1 MGTFPL
7 LIVHSSQ
14 NIFPELAL
22 TRPQQKPITII
33 TIIIS
38 YTKKKNR
45 ISLLWFSFNKSKITL
60 RHSVVFNRLKICPV
74 SSKRSLGSFLY
85 IPGQKSFLSIERTL
99 WTSTLTCKRQ
109 LPLPSKSGEAS
120 H

>member
-38 YTKKKNR
+38 YTKKKKQD
-45 ISLLWFSFNKSKITL
+45 LTAM
-60 RHSVVFNRLKICPV
+60 VFI
-74 SSKRSLGSFLY
+74 
-85 IPGQKSFLSIERTL
+85 
-99 WTSTLTCKRQ
+99 
-109 LPLPSKSGEAS
+109 
-120 H
+120 